1 MLPLIISYNYEI
13 VYHRQKERESLKS
26 PSLAVLTGFL
36 VFYISLWHTFLQ
48 NPSTITLYLVSLFN
62 CKHPYFY
69 IFVPRGTFCFIKKTL
84 SNDTS
89 NHILEINNNNIHEI

>member
-1 MLPLIISYNYEI
+1 MLPLTISYNYEI

-48 NPSTITLYLVSLFN
+48 NPRANALSF
-62 CKHPYFY
+62 
-69 IFVPRGTFCFIKKTL
+69 FVFMLLNLK
-84 SNDTS
+84 
-89 NHILEINNNNIHEI
+89 NIHKATF